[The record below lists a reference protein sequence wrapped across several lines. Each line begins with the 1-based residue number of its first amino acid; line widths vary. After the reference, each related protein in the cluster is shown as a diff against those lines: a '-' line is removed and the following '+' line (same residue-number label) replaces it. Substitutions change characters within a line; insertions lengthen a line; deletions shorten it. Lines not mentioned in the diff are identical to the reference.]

1 MVGIIVQLTI
11 ATNAFNSCL
20 AQRMEAQARLHV
32 MLSAAHEQADLDKGL
47 EMFGEGKRIELNST
61 SQ

>member
-47 EMFGEGKRIELNST
+47 EMFGEERASN
-61 SQ
+61 